1 MNTEMITTKLNEKMM
16 NNNEPITEAI
26 MMANNEMGK
35 PIIIARF
42 RMFL

>member
-1 MNTEMITTKLNEKMM
+1 MITAKLNEKMM
-16 NNNEPITEAI
+16 NNNDPITEII
-26 MMANNEMGK
+26 MMANNEMGN